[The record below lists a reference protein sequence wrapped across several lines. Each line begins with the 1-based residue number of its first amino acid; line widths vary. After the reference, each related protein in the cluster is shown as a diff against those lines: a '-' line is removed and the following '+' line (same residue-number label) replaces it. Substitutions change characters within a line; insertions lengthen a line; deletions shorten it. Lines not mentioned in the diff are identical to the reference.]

1 MVPEAVEKAL
11 DSQEIGIV
19 SGLPRSGTSMMM
31 RMLEAGG
38 LEVVTDGLREA
49 DVDNPK
55 GYYEFEKVKQ
65 IKEDSSWIPS
75 TRGRVFKMVSLLL
88 YHLPPE
94 ETYRIV
100 LMRRSTEEIL
110 ASERKM
116 LERLGKDPG
125 PPDGRMSEIF
135 AKHLTHLEDWLTHQ
149 QHIECLQVSYND
161 VLADPEPVLTEV
173 GRFMG
178 GDLDVARMTAV
189 VDRSLYRNKKA

>member
-11 DSQEIGIV
+11 NSQEIGIV

-49 DVDNPK
+49 DIDNPK
-55 GYYEFEKVKQ
+55 GYYEFERVKQ

-88 YHLPPE
+88 YHLPADE
-94 ETYRIV
+94 KYRIV

-149 QHIECLQVSYND
+149 THIECLQVSYND

-173 GRFMG
+173 GTFMG

-189 VDRSLYRNKKA
+189 VDRSLYRNKKV